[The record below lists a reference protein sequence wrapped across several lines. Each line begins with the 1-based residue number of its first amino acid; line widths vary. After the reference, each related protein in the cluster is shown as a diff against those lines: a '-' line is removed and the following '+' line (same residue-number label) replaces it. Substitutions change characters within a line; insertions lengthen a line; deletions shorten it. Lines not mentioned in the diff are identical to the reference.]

1 MSQTMNTPVHTQEI
15 ILGKIFRYLE
25 EHLPQRPAAPLTGS
39 LRLVA
44 DLGLDSLQSFEMVA
58 DLEDHFGV
66 TVPMEALQHIIT
78 LTDVAGVLVRVLE
91 DPAQ

>member
-1 MSQTMNTPVHTQEI
+1 
-15 ILGKIFRYLE
+15 
-25 EHLPQRPAAPLTGS
+25 
-39 LRLVA
+39 
-44 DLGLDSLQSFEMVA
+44 MVA